1 MQVLL
6 ISSLGAMAEPQLLH
20 PIMAV
25 LLLLQLSPGED
36 LCQDPHHGIIL
47 KYSCDCYCQY
57 SLWGWPCV
65 GGMLF

>member
-1 MQVLL
+1 MQVLV

-36 LCQDPHHGIIL
+36 LCQNPHHGIIL
-47 KYSCDCYCQY
+47 NT
-57 SLWGWPCV
+57 L
-65 GGMLF
+65 